1 MQLTSSS
8 NRNAKH
14 LKEIAMDLKL
24 LIVEDDITLQQQL
37 KLFFSRFF
45 GSIETANNGVEGWA
59 KYKAKSYDLV
69 ITDLT
74 MPKMDGIEL
83 SKKIRSASETQNILV
98 MSAHSQSSKLI
109 ELINIRVDG
118 FLLKPLNLDN
128 VLKQLIKTCQ
138 LIYDS
143 KILEYFNTMLEGDN
157 KDLREN
163 NLNLECALDALRQDW
178 MSERANINNHHRES
192 SQTPPLN
199 DDRELSEG
207 EKMML
212 YTRSDKMSASSFHTN
227 YPFELDK
234 RNEELEMLED
244 SFNLL
249 LINSEKVMD
258 YSTLKTLTKIVR
270 EYAREIEMIPQFGA
284 IAYGIKELAT
294 TFESVHE
301 VEKLHA
307 IMPMITS
314 LFDNLENWRRS
325 IFFYRNAE
333 DIHYLDNSLISDA
346 LSLQGFL
353 SNEHAS
359 SDTEMELF

>member
-8 NRNAKH
+8 NHNAKH
-14 LKEIAMDLKL
+14 LKEIGMDLKL
-24 LIVEDDITLQQQL
+24 LIVEDDLTLQQQL

-45 GSIETANNGVEGWA
+45 GNVETANNGIEGWL
-59 KYKAKSYDLV
+59 KYEEKSYDLI

-74 MPKMDGIEL
+74 MPVMDGIEF
-83 SKKIRSASETQNILV
+83 SKKIRSASETQSILV
-98 MSAHSQSSKLI
+98 MSAHSESSKLI

-128 VLKQLIKTCQ
+128 ALKQLTKTCQ
-138 LIYDS
+138 LIYDH

-157 KDLREN
+157 KDLRN
-163 NLNLECALDALRQDW
+163 SNIDLECALNELKRTRI
-178 MSERANINNHHRES
+178 SEQVQIKNNREL
-192 SQTPPLN
+192 SQLLPVN
-199 DDRELSEG
+199 DGRELSEN

-212 YTRSDKMSASSFHTN
+212 YTRSDKMSAVNFHTS

-234 RNEELEMLED
+234 TNEELEMLED

-258 YSTLKTLTKIVR
+258 YNTLKTLTKIVR

-284 IAYGIKELAT
+284 IAYGIKELAM
-294 TFESVHE
+294 TFESVYE
-301 VEKLHA
+301 VEKLPA

-353 SNEHAS
+353 SNEHTS
-359 SDTEMELF
+359 SDSEMELF

>member
-8 NRNAKH
+8 NHNAKH
-14 LKEIAMDLKL
+14 LKEIGMDLKL
-24 LIVEDDITLQQQL
+24 LIVEDDLTLQEQL

-45 GSIETANNGVEGWA
+45 GSIETANNGIEGWA
-59 KYKAKSYDLV
+59 KYKEKSYDLI

-74 MPKMDGIEL
+74 MPGMDGIEF

-98 MSAHSQSSKLI
+98 MSAHSESSKLI

-128 VLKQLIKTCQ
+128 ALKQLTKTCQ
-138 LIYDS
+138 LIYDH

-157 KDLREN
+157 KDLRN
-163 NLNLECALDALRQDW
+163 SNIDLECALNELKRNRI
-178 MSERANINNHHRES
+178 SEQVQIKNNRELSQLLPAN
-192 SQTPPLN
+192 
-199 DDRELSEG
+199 DGRELSEN

-212 YTRSDKMSASSFHTN
+212 YTRSDKMSAVSFHTS

-234 RNEELEMLED
+234 TNEELEMLED

-258 YSTLKTLTKIVR
+258 YNTLKTLTKIVR

-284 IAYGIKELAT
+284 IAYGIKELAM
-294 TFESVHE
+294 TFESVYE
-301 VEKLHA
+301 VEKLPA

-333 DIHYLDNSLISDA
+333 DIHYLDNSLLSDA

-359 SDTEMELF
+359 SDSEMELF

>member
-1 MQLTSSS
+1 MQLTISSS
-8 NRNAKH
+8 HYAKH
-14 LKEIAMDLKL
+14 LKEIGMDLNL
-24 LIVEDDITLQQQL
+24 LIVEDDLILQQQL

-45 GSIETANNGVEGWA
+45 GSIETANNGIEGWI
-59 KYKAKSYDLV
+59 KFEEKSYDLI

-74 MPKMDGIEL
+74 MPAMDGMEL

-98 MSAHSQSSKLI
+98 MSAHSESSKLI

-128 VLKQLIKTCQ
+128 ALKQLTKTCQ
-138 LIYDS
+138 VIYDH

-157 KDLREN
+157 KDLRN
-163 NLNLECALDALRQDW
+163 SNIDLECALNELKRTRVIEKAPI
-178 MSERANINNHHRES
+178 S
-192 SQTPPLN
+192 N
-199 DDRELSEG
+199 DSRELSEN

-212 YTRSDKMSASSFHTN
+212 YTRSDKMSAMSFHAS

-234 RNEELEMLED
+234 TNEELEMLED

-249 LINSEKVMD
+249 LVNSERVMD
-258 YSTLKTLTKIVR
+258 YNTLKTLTKIVR

-284 IAYGIKELAT
+284 IAYGIKELAM
-294 TFESVHE
+294 TFESVYE
-301 VEKLHA
+301 VEKLPA

-353 SNEHAS
+353 SNEHTS
-359 SDTEMELF
+359 SDSDMELF

>member
-1 MQLTSSS
+1 
-8 NRNAKH
+8 
-14 LKEIAMDLKL
+14 
-24 LIVEDDITLQQQL
+24 
-37 KLFFSRFF
+37 
-45 GSIETANNGVEGWA
+45 
-59 KYKAKSYDLV
+59 
-69 ITDLT
+69 
-74 MPKMDGIEL
+74 MPVMDGIEF
-83 SKKIRSASETQNILV
+83 SKKIRSASETQSILV
-98 MSAHSQSSKLI
+98 MSAHSESSKLI

-128 VLKQLIKTCQ
+128 TLKQLTKTCQ
-138 LIYDS
+138 IIYDH

-157 KDLREN
+157 KDLRN
-163 NLNLECALDALRQDW
+163 SYIDLECALNELKRTRI
-178 MSERANINNHHRES
+178 SEQVQIKNNREL
-192 SQTPPLN
+192 SQLLPVN
-199 DDRELSEG
+199 DGRELSEN

-212 YTRSDKMSASSFHTN
+212 YTRSDKMSAVNFHTS

-234 RNEELEMLED
+234 TNEELEMLED

-258 YSTLKTLTKIVR
+258 YNTLKTLTKIVR

-284 IAYGIKELAT
+284 IAYGIKELAM
-294 TFESVHE
+294 TFESVYE
-301 VEKLHA
+301 VEKLPA

-359 SDTEMELF
+359 SDSEMELF

>member
-8 NRNAKH
+8 NHYAKH
-14 LKEIAMDLKL
+14 LKEIGMDLNL
-24 LIVEDDITLQQQL
+24 LIVEDDLILQQQL
-37 KLFFSRFF
+37 NLFFSRFF
-45 GSIETANNGVEGWA
+45 GSIETANNGIEGWI
-59 KYKAKSYDLV
+59 KYEEKSYDLI

-74 MPKMDGIEL
+74 MPAMDGMEL

-98 MSAHSQSSKLI
+98 MSAHSESSKLI

-128 VLKQLIKTCQ
+128 ALKQLTKTCQ
-138 LIYDS
+138 LIYDH

-157 KDLREN
+157 KDLRN
-163 NLNLECALDALRQDW
+163 SNIDLECALNELKRTRVIEKAPI
-178 MSERANINNHHRES
+178 S
-192 SQTPPLN
+192 N
-199 DDRELSEG
+199 DSRELSEN

-212 YTRSDKMSASSFHTN
+212 YTRSDKMSAVSFHAS

-234 RNEELEMLED
+234 TNEELEMLED

-249 LINSEKVMD
+249 LVNSERTMD
-258 YSTLKTLTKIVR
+258 HDTLRTLTKIVR

-284 IAYGIKELAT
+284 IAYGIKELAM
-294 TFESVHE
+294 TFESVYE
-301 VEKLHA
+301 VEKLAA

-353 SNEHAS
+353 SNEHTS
-359 SDTEMELF
+359 SDSDMELF